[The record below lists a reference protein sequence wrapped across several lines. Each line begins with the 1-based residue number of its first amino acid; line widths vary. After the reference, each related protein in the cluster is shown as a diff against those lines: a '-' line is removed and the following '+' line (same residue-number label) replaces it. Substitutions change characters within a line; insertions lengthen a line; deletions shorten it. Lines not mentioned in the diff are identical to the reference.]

1 LAGILISLPRRNPA
15 SSPWWNI
22 WRTFSALQ
30 PQRSAR
36 VSGEKGFLVMVGG
49 TGSWTCEMWC
59 DIRSVLN
66 DTHSDV

>member
-15 SSPWWNI
+15 SSPRWNI

-36 VSGEKGFLVMVGG
+36 VSGENGLANAVGALR
-49 TGSWTCEMWC
+49 GSDGWTCGLVC
-59 DIRSVLN
+59 DIAV
-66 DTHSDV
+66 